1 MSSFLFQFLFLS
13 LHTPI
18 LDFSCCFYHPKN
30 TYFPQQ
36 KPKSHSSV
44 MPKSN
49 RIVTPLLFFL
59 ISSTFTYNCLV
70 FASPV
75 PEQSL
80 KRPDP
85 LRHFKPYNGVYDIR
99 NRHYWASAAFT
110 GIHGYAVA
118 GIWFLFGLGFGSY
131 LILKNLF
138 GSCFRIVNYPHSFYI
153 ATFSLV
159 VLFTLLAIIASSF
172 VFAASKS
179 SQKRANRLVD
189 TVFGAASDASGAMRR
204 VINSLV
210 DMQALLRP
218 YDPQTCNLL
227 NVTSHRL
234 RRESLLIK
242 DFVAK
247 TKHPSHEAVEIL
259 YSTTVAVVTINL
271 MLLVAALVLL
281 ILHWYP
287 GIMVIIF
294 CCWILT
300 TLSWILTGFDYFF
313 QTFARDTCSALV
325 KFEENPDD
333 SSLRFIHPCASP
345 SDSNNLLV
353 QIGKTVHNFISQAN
367 TKLTELKAVLGI
379 QEGNED
385 TLGFQE
391 ICDPFASA
399 PNYVYAP
406 QNCHKDAIPIGD
418 LPNILSRFTC
428 YKGNSSEEC
437 LIDGRF
443 LPEASYVMAE
453 AYSHSI
459 QDLINVFPDLLS
471 LTQCTSVK
479 QAFSDIVVRQCKPFK
494 TSVRMLWSSALSL
507 SLIMTVL
514 VSLWVA
520 KTCRDRHRS
529 FAKFSIVPK
538 PA

>member
-30 TYFPQQ
+30 THFPQQ

-59 ISSTFTYNCLV
+59 ISTTFTYNCLV

-179 SQKRANRLVD
+179 SQKRANMLVD

-247 TKHPSHEAVEIL
+247 TKHPSHEAVL
-259 YSTTVAVVTINL
+259 HNCCSSDNQFNVAGCSIS
-271 MLLVAALVLL
+271 
-281 ILHWYP
+281 
-287 GIMVIIF
+287 IIF